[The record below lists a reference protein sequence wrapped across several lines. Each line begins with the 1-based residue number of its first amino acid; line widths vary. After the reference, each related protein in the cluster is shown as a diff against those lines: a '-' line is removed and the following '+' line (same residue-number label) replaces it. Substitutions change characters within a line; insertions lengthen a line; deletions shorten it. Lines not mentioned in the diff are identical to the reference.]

1 MKNNDNAAG
10 RENKKA
16 LPKFIVIVLC
26 SLILGGVLG
35 VLMVKLSLENF
46 QEALDAAG
54 LFFTNHIAPWLI
66 IALPVAEFAI
76 PVFTTAACT
85 KEDLSTT
92 SMSHIT
98 GAAFTTLVVKVPAAT
113 QGAVLYTSAMSLRL

>member
-54 LFFTNHIAPWLI
+54 GGFN
-66 IALPVAEFAI
+66 
-76 PVFTTAACT
+76 
-85 KEDLSTT
+85 
-92 SMSHIT
+92 
-98 GAAFTTLVVKVPAAT
+98 
-113 QGAVLYTSAMSLRL
+113 

>member
-1 MKNNDNAAG
+1 MTPVDAISTASAG
-10 RENKKA
+10 IPRS
-16 LPKFIVIVLC
+16 LPAHSA
-26 SLILGGVLG
+26 SLRQQSI
-35 VLMVKLSLENF
+35 
-46 QEALDAAG
+46 
-54 LFFTNHIAPWLI
+54 PC
-66 IALPVAEFAI
+66 LPVAEFAI